1 MNVTNTE
8 MCVTSD
14 ASIKKK
20 GEKEKKK
27 KRKKKKKKEKE
38 KRKTAKKEIMWK
50 QNILKSVFFE
60 NNYVE
65 TENIEIFLFLFF
77 IIILIFLIRVTG
89 APAGSLLLV
98 VILIESIHRRSVQF
112 KEHLW

>member
-20 GEKEKKK
+20 GEKEKK
-27 KRKKKKKKEKE
+27 KE

-65 TENIEIFLFLFF
+65 TENIEIFLFL
-77 IIILIFLIRVTG
+77 
-89 APAGSLLLV
+89 LLLFFNQ
-98 VILIESIHRRSVQF
+98 SY
-112 KEHLW
+112 WCTCW